1 MARAMKDSG
10 IEWIGEIPEGWMV
23 SKLQYFIDCYDGR
36 RVPVDAAERTPG
48 PYPYWGAGSIMDY
61 VNDYLFDE
69 ELLLLGE
76 DGAPF
81 FDYTRPVAFYSN
93 EKIWVNNHIHVLK
106 PHADI
111 CIKYLLHYLNNV
123 DYKSYI
129 NGSILNKLTQSNMNK
144 IALLLPPVS
153 EQQII
158 ADYLDTEC
166 AKIDAVIEQ
175 TRASI
180 EEYKKLKQSVITQSV
195 TKGIRP
201 GRRMVNSGVDWIG
214 QIPDEWAVFR
224 IANLYDER
232 NERGTD
238 DLPILTVSI
247 NTGISDHE
255 IPDEEKDRVVVR
267 SEDRT
272 LYKRVCPGDLVY
284 NMMRAWQGAF
294 GAARVDGMVSP
305 AYVVAKPKTPGILD
319 SRYIEALLRTPAA
332 IEEMHRYSRGI
343 TDFRLRLYWPEFK
356 NICVC
361 VPSVKEQIEIADYID
376 AKAAE
381 IDALIQK
388 KQQFLV
394 ELESYKKAL
403 IFEYVT
409 GKKEVPHQQET
420 LSIKFIDMR
429 ALLMCRIIELMKP
442 KGRIHLL
449 KALYAID
456 CLSGL
461 NNQTQY
467 VRYTHGPYDTRIEEY
482 ETAMAK
488 HGWAFSNRGAAV
500 EYRRGKTFAEY
511 RGLYQRCFHDLDPLV
526 RKICSFLKPMK
537 TSQAERVATL
547 LAVWND
553 FLLDGAT
560 PTDKEIVQ
568 EVRSHWTPN
577 KAHSEEATWFD
588 TLRKIKDNNLV
599 PRGIGLHTAPKTEK
613 YRRDMS

>member
-10 IEWIGEIPEGWMV
+10 IEWIGEIPEGWSVV
-23 SKLQYFIDCYDGR
+23 SLGR
-36 RVPVDAAERTPG
+36 LFSASAGGDAKQELYSDYQDETH
-48 PYPYWGAGSIMDY
+48 PYPVYTNTLSKDQVYAY
-61 VNDYLFDE
+61 TTT
-69 ELLLLGE
+69 
-76 DGAPF
+76 PF
-81 FDYTRPVAFYSN
+81 FQSNTITVTGRGAIGHAFYRDTPYDAIIRLLSLCPKQTLN
-93 EKIWVNNHIHVLK
+93 CRFYAYWIDTVIPFFTDSAAIGQLSAIQITKYKTLFLPLREQDKI
-106 PHADI
+106 
-111 CIKYLLHYLNNV
+111 
-123 DYKSYI
+123 
-129 NGSILNKLTQSNMNK
+129 
-144 IALLLPPVS
+144 S
-153 EQQII
+153 E
-158 ADYLDTEC
+158 YLDIEC
-166 AKIDAVIEQ
+166 SKINTIIEQ

-180 EEYKKLKQSVITQSV
+180 EEYKKLKQSVITQAV

-232 NERGTD
+232 NERGMD

-272 LYKRVCPGDLVY
+272 LYKRVCPGDLAY

-332 IEEMHRYSRGI
+332 VEEMHRYSRGI

-361 VPSVKEQIEIADYID
+361 VPSIKEQIEIADYID

-394 ELESYKKAL
+394 ELESYKKSL

-409 GKKEVPHQQET
+409 GKKEV
-420 LSIKFIDMR
+420 L
-429 ALLMCRIIELMKP
+429 
-442 KGRIHLL
+442 
-449 KALYAID
+449 
-456 CLSGL
+456 
-461 NNQTQY
+461 
-467 VRYTHGPYDTRIEEY
+467 
-482 ETAMAK
+482 
-488 HGWAFSNRGAAV
+488 
-500 EYRRGKTFAEY
+500 
-511 RGLYQRCFHDLDPLV
+511 
-526 RKICSFLKPMK
+526 
-537 TSQAERVATL
+537 
-547 LAVWND
+547 
-553 FLLDGAT
+553 
-560 PTDKEIVQ
+560 
-568 EVRSHWTPN
+568 
-577 KAHSEEATWFD
+577 
-588 TLRKIKDNNLV
+588 
-599 PRGIGLHTAPKTEK
+599 
-613 YRRDMS
+613 

>member
-180 EEYKKLKQSVITQSV
+180 EEYKKLKQSVITQAV

-201 GRRMVNSGVDWIG
+201 GRRMVNSGVVWLG
-214 QIPDEWAVFR
+214 QIPAEWAVFR

-232 NERGTD
+232 NERGAD

-272 LYKRVCPGDLVY
+272 LYKRVCPGDLAY

-305 AYVVAKPKTPGILD
+305 AYVVAKPKMPGILD
-319 SRYIEALLRTPAA
+319 SRYVEALLRTPSA

-381 IDALIQK
+381 IDTLIQK
-388 KQQFLV
+388 KQQFLD
-394 ELESYKKAL
+394 EMESYKKSL

-409 GKKEVPHQQET
+409 GKKEV
-420 LSIKFIDMR
+420 F
-429 ALLMCRIIELMKP
+429 
-442 KGRIHLL
+442 
-449 KALYAID
+449 
-456 CLSGL
+456 
-461 NNQTQY
+461 
-467 VRYTHGPYDTRIEEY
+467 
-482 ETAMAK
+482 
-488 HGWAFSNRGAAV
+488 
-500 EYRRGKTFAEY
+500 
-511 RGLYQRCFHDLDPLV
+511 
-526 RKICSFLKPMK
+526 
-537 TSQAERVATL
+537 
-547 LAVWND
+547 
-553 FLLDGAT
+553 
-560 PTDKEIVQ
+560 
-568 EVRSHWTPN
+568 
-577 KAHSEEATWFD
+577 
-588 TLRKIKDNNLV
+588 
-599 PRGIGLHTAPKTEK
+599 
-613 YRRDMS
+613 